1 VGAQGLIVN
10 VRQEK
15 VGMDGKDKHED
26 EGRTPPPGEGEGI
39 DQASADAVR
48 QMEEQEEG
56 VRHAGYGDGG

>member
-1 VGAQGLIVN
+1 
-10 VRQEK
+10 
-15 VGMDGKDKHED
+15 MDGKDKHED